1 MESQTILSRFYATKE
16 EITSCDHHHTA
27 THHSYDTVVLNLQEV
42 DLWNKFNQVTN
53 EMIVTK
59 SGR

>member
-1 MESQTILSRFYATKE
+1 MESHTILSRFYAKE
-16 EITSCDHHHTA
+16 EMSSCGTGD
-27 THHSYDTVVLNLQEV
+27 HSYDVVLLNLQEV

>member
-1 MESQTILSRFYATKE
+1 MEQHTILSRFYTKE
-16 EITSCDHHHTA
+16 EITSCEHA
-27 THHSYDTVVLNLQEV
+27 SSEHSYDTVILNLQEV